1 MSEKGKKSASARGR
15 GVQSRQ
21 EFTLPAQWESETREG
36 ETRAIVDYYSPG
48 KTKYRSV
55 PEVEKEECIY
65 VSKMK
70 AAKAMVI
77 MLQKVITKRN
87 CHPPQRSSKILI
99 MKWNSVCVSA
109 NRHRSASLSK
119 TSTRVLDVLRRNV
132 MVCFFVSKSCFQC
145 VFNVF
150 GFSELFL

>member
-1 MSEKGKKSASARGR
+1 MHP
-15 GVQSRQ
+15 Q
-21 EFTLPAQWESETREG
+21 EEG
-36 ETRAIVDYYSPG
+36 EYNLDKNSPCPLNGKVKQGKVRPERSWTTIDLGRQNTALRRRWRKYS
-48 KTKYRSV
+48 V
-55 PEVEKEECIY
+55 KEECVY